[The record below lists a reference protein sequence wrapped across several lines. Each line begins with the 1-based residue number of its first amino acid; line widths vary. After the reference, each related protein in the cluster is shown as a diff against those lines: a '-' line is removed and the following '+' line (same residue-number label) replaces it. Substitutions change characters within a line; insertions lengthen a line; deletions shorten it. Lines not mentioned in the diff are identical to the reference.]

1 MDRYFV
7 HDFSPYLW
15 QFKVG
20 PLSGISWYGL
30 MYVFG
35 FVAGYL
41 LLARLRR
48 RGFLPLPG
56 DEHLQDLLTYCIL
69 GVLIGGRLGHVLF
82 YSPGYYL
89 LHPAEI
95 FALWRGGMASHGGI
109 AGLLVALVLFSRK
122 HKIPLLALCDS
133 AAMAATPGL
142 FFGRL
147 GNFINGEMPG
157 KVTEVPWAVIFAR
170 NAEAGMLPR
179 HPVQIYQ
186 ALTEGLVLFV
196 LLWFLLPTHR
206 FKRGFHTAIF
216 LIGYSVLRIGTEFF
230 RETSPELAAAIG
242 GGITQGQVLSTV
254 MLICGAVVLWYTQKK
269 LPQNTIPA
277 WQELPKRS

>member
-15 QFKVG
+15 QFQVG

-35 FVAGYL
+35 FIAGYL

-56 DEHLQDLLTYCIL
+56 DEYLQELLTYCIL

-95 FALWRGGMASHGGI
+95 LAVWRGGMASHGGI
-109 AGLLVALVLFSRK
+109 AGLLVALMLFSRK
-122 HKIPLLALCDS
+122 YKIPLLALCDS

-170 NAEAGMLPR
+170 NADAGMLPR

-196 LLWFLLPTHR
+196 LLWFLLPRHR

-216 LIGYSVLRIGTEFF
+216 LLGYSVLRIGTEFF

-242 GGITQGQVLSTV
+242 GGITQGQLLSAV

-269 LPQNTIPA
+269 LPQNTLPA
-277 WQELPKRS
+277 WHDLPKRR

>member
-1 MDRYFV
+1 M
-7 HDFSPYLW
+7 HDWSPYLW
-15 QFKVG
+15 QFQMG
-20 PLSGISWYGL
+20 PLSGITWYGL

-35 FVAGYL
+35 FLAGYL
-41 LLARLRR
+41 LLARLYH
-48 RGFLPLPG
+48 RGFLPLPD
-56 DEHLQDLLTYCIL
+56 DERLQELLTYCIL

-95 FALWRGGMASHGGI
+95 PALWRGGMASHGGI
-109 AGLLVALVLFSRK
+109 AGVLAALVLFSRK
-122 HKIPLLALCDS
+122 HQVPLLALCDS
-133 AAMAATPGL
+133 ATMAATPGL

-157 KVTEVPWAVIFAR
+157 KVTGVPWAVIFAR

-186 ALTEGLVLFV
+186 ALTEGLLLF
-196 LLWFLLPTHR
+196 LILWFLVPPGR
-206 FKRGFHTAIF
+206 FKRGFHTAVF

-230 RETSPELAAAIG
+230 RETSPELAAPLG
-242 GGITQGQVLSTV
+242 GGITQGQLLSFV
-254 MLICGAVVLWYTQKK
+254 MLVCGAIVLWYTQKK
-269 LPQNTIPA
+269 PAQNAIPTGRKLPG
-277 WQELPKRS
+277 RG

>member
-41 LLARLRR
+41 LLARLRQ

-56 DEHLQDLLTYCIL
+56 DEHLQELLTSCIL

-82 YSPGYYL
+82 YSPGHYL

-95 FALWRGGMASHGGI
+95 LALWRGGMASHGGI

-196 LLWFLLPTHR
+196 LLWFLLPPHR

-216 LIGYSVLRIGTEFF
+216 LVGYSVLRIGTEFF

-242 GGITQGQVLSTV
+242 GGLTQGQVLSAV

-269 LPQNTIPA
+269 LPHNTIPA